1 MFVYNV
7 DSSLHYRYPRF
18 ETEVTSSKSAY
29 SDFARAQPKY
39 PEGNKLPLTTESI
52 IFETLSCNYFV

>member
-52 IFETLSCNYFV
+52 IF